1 MNNIKVDKSDQSQS
15 KIVNDNSFLG
25 RVDNVNE
32 VNVRDSMLVLPA
44 IFQPFLTWLTAK
56 SASNEAYK
64 HRGRNYQIITTFLSI
79 AIGLIASIFML
90 KQAGYFLLFLP
101 LSLIVTTS
109 GLRKL
114 QVVLFHNC
122 VHGLVFNKTYKNYLF
137 GEFISIVM
145 MLKNYLSYKKEH
157 LAHHSSKKLLTFE
170 DDTIQFLFN
179 FIGFAPG
186 MKRSRLWIVLY
197 LSLISPFSHLRGI
210 FSRITVC
217 FFSHS
222 TIHNVIAIGYWA
234 VLIYTISHF
243 NLWNYFVVAWLLPL
257 FILNQISTTLRLIV
271 EHKWPNQEIM
281 NSRGKEFIC
290 LSTSAVFLGEKVPN
304 SSGSYKKKVVAW
316 SCWIL
321 KMIFIHLFSRVFVMV
336 GDTPCHD
343 FHHRRPSTRRWYN
356 YISERQLDEKNGC
369 PGFPMNYSES
379 WGLFTAINNNFE
391 CLSRMSTR

>member
-1 MNNIKVDKSDQSQS
+1 MNNNNAQTLDQSS
-15 KIVNDNSFLG
+15 WDSDFSNNRHDNLK
-25 RVDNVNE
+25 E
-32 VNVRDSMLVLPA
+32 VNVRDSMLILPA

-56 SASNEAYK
+56 PASNEAYR

-79 AIGLIASIFML
+79 ITGVAVSIFLL
-90 KQAGYFLLFLP
+90 KQSGYFLLLLP

-114 QVVLFHNC
+114 QVVIFHNC
-122 VHGLVFNKTYKNYLF
+122 VHGLVFDKTYKNLLF

-145 MLKNYLSYKKEH
+145 MLKGYLSYKKEH

-179 FIGFAPG
+179 FIGFTPG
-186 MKRSRLWIVLY
+186 MKKSRLWMTLY
-197 LSLISPFSHLRGI
+197 GSLISPFCHLRGI

-217 FFSHS
+217 LFSHS
-222 TIHNVIAIGYWA
+222 AIHNVIAISYWTI
-234 VLIYTISHF
+234 LFYTITSQG
-243 NLWNYFVVAWLLPL
+243 LWGFFIVAWLLPL
-257 FILNQISTTLRLIV
+257 FVLNHISTTLRLIV
-271 EHKWPNQEIM
+271 EHKWPNQENM
-281 NSRGKEFIC
+281 NARGKEFIC
-290 LSTSAVFLGEKVPN
+290 LSTSAVFLGEAVP
-304 SSGSYKKKVVAW
+304 SISGSTIKKLTAW
-316 SCWIL
+316 SSWIL
-321 KMIFIHLFSRVFVMV
+321 KMIFVHLFSRVFVMV

-369 PGFPMNYSES
+369 PGYPMNYSES

-391 CLSRMSTR
+391 CLSKMSTRY